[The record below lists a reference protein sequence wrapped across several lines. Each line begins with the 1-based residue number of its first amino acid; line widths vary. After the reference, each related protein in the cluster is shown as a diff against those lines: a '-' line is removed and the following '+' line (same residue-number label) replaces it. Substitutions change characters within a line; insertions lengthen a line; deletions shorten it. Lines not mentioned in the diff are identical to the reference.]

1 MVSKISKSMSS
12 SSAFKNLT
20 FVQPYSS
27 GFLAQIVINWTFS
40 QPGITTA
47 IVGARNPEQVE
58 ENAGAVNFKL
68 TEEEIQKITEAFT
81 WE

>member
-1 MVSKISKSMSS
+1 M
-12 SSAFKNLT
+12 
-20 FVQPYSS
+20 
-27 GFLAQIVINWTFS
+27 VINWTFS

-68 TEEEIQKITEAFT
+68 TEEEIQKISEAFV